1 MGVVRA
7 LVLAL
12 SLAAALSAASP
23 AQPRQEAASAQPPG
37 GGAGSDAA
45 ARPDQVRADPQAAPC
60 ALHVW
65 PSGRVRSVT
74 HGDWSNQRV
83 DEALKGG
90 PERPAWSAAALA
102 TDQQRVLLAE
112 LPLARLFGMAGAPVT
127 IHETPQ
133 RAFQARQA
141 TGRLAPDR
149 EGCLSEVV
157 LLDLTLEAAPM
168 APRSLRLA
176 ALRRDFPAG
185 QAAPMRRFE
194 TFVTRSLTTLPRPCE
209 PAEFPVDAVDA
220 ELAAAFRLNVE
231 EFARRDEA
239 ARRGRPMTRGGRP

>member
-1 MGVVRA
+1 MP
-7 LVLAL
+7 
-12 SLAAALSAASP
+12 AASP
-23 AQPRQEAASAQPPG
+23 AQPPPEVAITQPPG
-37 GGAGSDAA
+37 GAAVPGAPE
-45 ARPDQVRADPQAAPC
+45 RPDPARADPQAAPC

-65 PSGRVRSVT
+65 PAGRVRSVT
-74 HGDWSNQRV
+74 QGDWSSQRV
-83 DEALKGG
+83 DEALKGRTG
-90 PERPAWSAAALA
+90 RPAWSAAALA
-102 TDQQRVLLAE
+102 TGQQRDLLAE
-112 LPLARLFGMAGAPVT
+112 LPLARLFGMTGAPVT

-141 TGRLAPDR
+141 SGRLAPDPQ
-149 EGCLSEVV
+149 GCLSEVV
-157 LLDLTLEAAPM
+157 LLELALEAAPM

-185 QAAPMRRFE
+185 QATPARRFE
-194 TFVTRSLTTLPRPCE
+194 AFVARSLTTLPKPGE
-209 PAEFPVDAVDA
+209 PAEVPAEAIDA